1 VEAEV
6 SFEGWRVGLEV
17 HQPPEATG
25 ELSLL
30 VSLPDVTLFGGAA
43 GMGMPRERH
52 WGAPR
57 HR

>member
-1 VEAEV
+1 MEVEV

-30 VSLPDVTLFGGAA
+30 VSLPGCDPFGGAA

-52 WGAPR
+52 
-57 HR
+57 